1 LRISF
6 FIYKKHPNE
15 DKKANQSEKIPDQ
28 SETKFEH
35 FYKLFSNIIKKSQKS
50 RYLACLKQKKF
61 LNLKMSRLFQ
71 LKAFV
76 FATKLMLLCLFSVS
90 CNSLSPR
97 DKGYALKKRPAPIPN
112 SSFTIFGNKTQ
123 YHQDVYN
130 IRQDLTSTNSR
141 VTTLE
146 GDVRQIRSNPVLSSN
161 YNNVDMNKF
170 RPTNAQSHIVKKG
183 ETLTL
188 IARQHGVSIN
198 SLVQNNGIKNP
209 NIILTGQKLII
220 NPINNIPNSSRLSNS
235 QNQTKKTEDSEYQV
249 LEGDTISRIAKS
261 HGISNETL
269 ISSNGDINPN
279 QIQTGQIIK
288 IPTNQSKIVKEDQ
301 TKSVKDEANI
311 IQNPEDPDEII
322 APEGHG
328 FYQVSS
334 GDTLHSIAVS
344 FGTDTDNLRKLN
356 KISNNESSLKV
367 GDYILVPVLDES
379 LYES

>member
-1 LRISF
+1 
-6 FIYKKHPNE
+6 
-15 DKKANQSEKIPDQ
+15 
-28 SETKFEH
+28 
-35 FYKLFSNIIKKSQKS
+35 
-50 RYLACLKQKKF
+50 
-61 LNLKMSRLFQ
+61 
-71 LKAFV
+71 
-76 FATKLMLLCLFSVS
+76 
-90 CNSLSPR
+90 
-97 DKGYALKKRPAPIPN
+97 
-112 SSFTIFGNKTQ
+112 
-123 YHQDVYN
+123 
-130 IRQDLTSTNSR
+130 
-141 VTTLE
+141 
-146 GDVRQIRSNPVLSSN
+146 
-161 YNNVDMNKF
+161 MNKF

-288 IPTNQSKIVKEDQ
+288 IPKNQSNIVKKEEDQ
-301 TKSVKDEANI
+301 NKPVKDESNI

-356 KISNNESSLKV
+356 KISDNESSLKV